1 MGRRCQG
8 RDDPGC
14 RHRCRTR
21 VAAGFR
27 RIACG
32 IPATAALAAAT
43 SVGAEVCGLGR
54 RKGRVRPG
62 FDADL
67 LVVGGDPTSD
77 ISALRRP
84 LAVYRA
90 GDPVR

>member
-1 MGRRCQG
+1 M
-8 RDDPGC
+8 
-14 RHRCRTR
+14 
-21 VAAGFR
+21 
-27 RIACG
+27 
-32 IPATAALAAAT
+32 
-43 SVGAEVCGLGR
+43 CGLGR

-62 FDADL
+62 FEADL